1 MAEDENTI
9 DTTEKKEVKIEIKR
23 KQEEKDMKEQ
33 EEKSNLGEKRQR
45 DWDSKIVR
53 KKKKKVVPYY
63 VPVPYEILQVPNEV
77 IQSQQAQSQQVQS
90 QQVQNQ
96 QVQSQQVQSQQVQ
109 SQQVQNQ
116 QAQNQ
121 QAQRLAQRRLRQS
134 NHGESPNP
142 PQPPNKEVTPES
154 DILSTTMHGL
164 IETAKSDV
172 SRSLFLRACCLLG
185 FMLMAS
191 VAIAHGIL
199 RKNAVSCDVFVML
212 IFLFLFNLLSLPNAK
227 K

>member
-23 KQEEKDMKEQ
+23 KQEENDMKEQ
-33 EEKSNLGEKRQR
+33 EEKGNLGEKRQR

-53 KKKKKVVPYY
+53 KKKKKVAYSPYY

-77 IQSQQAQSQQVQS
+77 IQSQQVQS
-90 QQVQNQ
+90 Q

-121 QAQRLAQRRLRQS
+121 QAQNQQAQRRLRQS
-134 NHGESPNP
+134 NHGESSNP

-185 FMLMAS
+185 FMLLAS

>member
-33 EEKSNLGEKRQR
+33 EEKGNLGEKRQR

-53 KKKKKVVPYY
+53 KKKKKVAYSPYY

-77 IQSQQAQSQQVQS
+77 IQSQQAQS
-90 QQVQNQ
+90 Q

>member
-33 EEKSNLGEKRQR
+33 EEKGNLGEKRQR

-53 KKKKKVVPYY
+53 KKKKKVAYSPYY

-96 QVQSQQVQSQQVQ
+96 Q
-109 SQQVQNQ
+109 
-116 QAQNQ
+116 AQNQ
-121 QAQRLAQRRLRQS
+121 QAQIKQAQRELAQRGLRQS
-134 NHGESPNP
+134 DHGESPNP

-212 IFLFLFNLLSLPNAK
+212 IFLFLFNLFSLPNAK

>member
-53 KKKKKVVPYY
+53 KKKKKVAYSPYY

-90 QQVQNQ
+90 QQA
-96 QVQSQQVQSQQVQ
+96 QSQQAQSQQVQ

-116 QAQNQ
+116 QVQNQ
-121 QAQRLAQRRLRQS
+121 QVQNQQAQRRLRQS
-134 NHGESPNP
+134 NHGESQNP

>member
-9 DTTEKKEVKIEIKR
+9 DTMEKKEVKIEIKR

-33 EEKSNLGEKRQR
+33 EEKGNLGEKRQR

-53 KKKKKVVPYY
+53 KKKKKVAYPPYY

-77 IQSQQAQSQQVQS
+77 IQSQQVQS

-96 QVQSQQVQSQQVQ
+96 QVQ
-109 SQQVQNQ
+109 NQ

-121 QAQRLAQRRLRQS
+121 QAQRRLRQS

-185 FMLMAS
+185 FMLLAS

>member
-90 QQVQNQ
+90 QQVQN
-96 QVQSQQVQSQQVQ
+96 QQVQ

>member
-23 KQEEKDMKEQ
+23 KQEENDMKEQ
-33 EEKSNLGEKRQR
+33 EEKGNLGEKRQR

-53 KKKKKVVPYY
+53 KKKKKVAYSPYY

-77 IQSQQAQSQQVQS
+77 IQSQQ
-90 QQVQNQ
+90 
-96 QVQSQQVQSQQVQ
+96 VQSQQVQSQQVQ

-116 QAQNQ
+116 QVQNQQAQNQ
-121 QAQRLAQRRLRQS
+121 QAQNQQAQRRLRQS
-134 NHGESPNP
+134 NHSEFPNP

-185 FMLMAS
+185 FMLLAS

>member
-23 KQEEKDMKEQ
+23 KQEENDMKEQ
-33 EEKSNLGEKRQR
+33 EEKGNLGEKRQR

-53 KKKKKVVPYY
+53 KKKKKVAYSPYY

-77 IQSQQAQSQQVQS
+77 IQSQQ
-90 QQVQNQ
+90 
-96 QVQSQQVQSQQVQ
+96 VQSQQVQSQQVQ

-116 QAQNQ
+116 QVQNQQAQNQ
-121 QAQRLAQRRLRQS
+121 QAQNQQAQNQQAQRRLRQS
-134 NHGESPNP
+134 NHGEFPNP

-185 FMLMAS
+185 FMLLAS

>member
-53 KKKKKVVPYY
+53 KKKKKVAYSPYY

-96 QVQSQQVQSQQVQ
+96 QVQ
-109 SQQVQNQ
+109 NQ
-116 QAQNQ
+116 Q
-121 QAQRLAQRRLRQS
+121 AQRRLRQS
-134 NHGESPNP
+134 NHGESQNP

>member
-33 EEKSNLGEKRQR
+33 EEKGNLGEKRQR

-53 KKKKKVVPYY
+53 KKKKKVAYSPYY

-90 QQVQNQ
+90 QQVQ
-96 QVQSQQVQSQQVQ
+96 

-121 QAQRLAQRRLRQS
+121 QAQIKQAQRELAQRGLRQS
-134 NHGESPNP
+134 DHGESPNP

-212 IFLFLFNLLSLPNAK
+212 IFLFLFNLFSLPNAK

>member
-9 DTTEKKEVKIEIKR
+9 DTMEKKEVKIEIKR

-33 EEKSNLGEKRQR
+33 EEKGNLGEKRQR
-45 DWDSKIVR
+45 DWDNKIVR
-53 KKKKKVVPYY
+53 KKKKKVAYSPYY

-90 QQVQNQ
+90 QQAQSQ

-109 SQQVQNQ
+109 SQQ
-116 QAQNQ
+116 AQNQ
-121 QAQRLAQRRLRQS
+121 QAQRRLRQS

>member
-33 EEKSNLGEKRQR
+33 EEKGNLGEKRQR

-53 KKKKKVVPYY
+53 KKKKKVAYPPYY

-77 IQSQQAQSQQVQS
+77 IQSQQAQSQQVQ
-90 QQVQNQ
+90 NQ
-96 QVQSQQVQSQQVQ
+96 QA
-109 SQQVQNQ
+109 QNQ

-121 QAQRLAQRRLRQS
+121 QAQNQQAQNQQAQIKQAQRELAQRGLRQS
-134 NHGESPNP
+134 NHDESSNP

-212 IFLFLFNLLSLPNAK
+212 IFLFLFNLFSLPNAK

>member
-23 KQEEKDMKEQ
+23 KQEENDMKEQ
-33 EEKSNLGEKRQR
+33 EEKGNLGEKRQR

-53 KKKKKVVPYY
+53 KKKKKVAYSPYY

-77 IQSQQAQSQQVQS
+77 IQSQQVQS
-90 QQVQNQ
+90 QQVQN
-96 QVQSQQVQSQQVQ
+96 
-109 SQQVQNQ
+109 QQVQNQ

-121 QAQRLAQRRLRQS
+121 QAQRRLRQS
-134 NHGESPNP
+134 NHSEFPNP

-185 FMLMAS
+185 FMLLAS

>member
-9 DTTEKKEVKIEIKR
+9 DTMEKKEVKIEIKR

-33 EEKSNLGEKRQR
+33 EEKGNLGEKRQR

-53 KKKKKVVPYY
+53 KKKKKVAYPPYY

-77 IQSQQAQSQQVQS
+77 IQSQQ
-90 QQVQNQ
+90 
-96 QVQSQQVQSQQVQ
+96 VQSQQVQSQQVQ

-116 QAQNQ
+116 QVQNQQAQNQ
-121 QAQRLAQRRLRQS
+121 QAQNQQAQRRLRQS

-185 FMLMAS
+185 FMLLAS

>member
-53 KKKKKVVPYY
+53 KKKKKVAYSPYY

-90 QQVQNQ
+90 QQA
-96 QVQSQQVQSQQVQ
+96 QSQQAQSQQVQ

-116 QAQNQ
+116 QVQNQ
-121 QAQRLAQRRLRQS
+121 QAQRRLRQS
-134 NHGESPNP
+134 NHGESQNP

>member
-53 KKKKKVVPYY
+53 KKKKKVAYSPYY

-90 QQVQNQ
+90 QQVQN
-96 QVQSQQVQSQQVQ
+96 QQVQSQQVQ

>member
-1 MAEDENTI
+1 
-9 DTTEKKEVKIEIKR
+9 
-23 KQEEKDMKEQ
+23 MKEQ
-33 EEKSNLGEKRQR
+33 EEKGNLGEKRQR

-53 KKKKKVVPYY
+53 KKKKKVAYSPYY

-77 IQSQQAQSQQVQS
+77 IQSQQVQSQQVQS
-90 QQVQNQ
+90 QQVQSQQAQSQ

-109 SQQVQNQ
+109 SQQV
-116 QAQNQ
+116 QNQ

>member
-53 KKKKKVVPYY
+53 KKKKKVAYSPYY

-96 QVQSQQVQSQQVQ
+96 QVQSQQVQN
-109 SQQVQNQ
+109 QQVQNQ

>member
-53 KKKKKVVPYY
+53 KKKKKVAYSPYY

-90 QQVQNQ
+90 QQA
-96 QVQSQQVQSQQVQ
+96 QSQQVQSQQVQ

-134 NHGESPNP
+134 NHGESQNP

>member
-23 KQEEKDMKEQ
+23 KQEENDMKEQ
-33 EEKSNLGEKRQR
+33 EEKGNLGEKRQR

-53 KKKKKVVPYY
+53 KKKKKVAYSPYY

-77 IQSQQAQSQQVQS
+77 IQSQQVQSQQVQS

-96 QVQSQQVQSQQVQ
+96 QVQN
-109 SQQVQNQ
+109 QQVQNQ

-121 QAQRLAQRRLRQS
+121 QAQRRLRQS
-134 NHGESPNP
+134 NHGEFPNP
-142 PQPPNKEVTPES
+142 PQPPSKEVTPES

-185 FMLMAS
+185 FMLLAS

>member
-23 KQEEKDMKEQ
+23 KQEENDMKEQ
-33 EEKSNLGEKRQR
+33 EEKGNLGEKRQR

-53 KKKKKVVPYY
+53 KKKKKVAYSPYY

-77 IQSQQAQSQQVQS
+77 IQSQQVQS
-90 QQVQNQ
+90 QQVQN
-96 QVQSQQVQSQQVQ
+96 
-109 SQQVQNQ
+109 QQVQNQ

-121 QAQRLAQRRLRQS
+121 QAQRRLRQS
-134 NHGESPNP
+134 NHGEFPNP

-185 FMLMAS
+185 FMLLAS